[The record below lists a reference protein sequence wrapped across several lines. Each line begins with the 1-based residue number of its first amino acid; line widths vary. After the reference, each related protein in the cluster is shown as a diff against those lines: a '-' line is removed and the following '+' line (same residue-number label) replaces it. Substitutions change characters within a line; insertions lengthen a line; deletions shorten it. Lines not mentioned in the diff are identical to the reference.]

1 MVTFLPKYLRSVM
14 SYRRPSTQSQSV
26 GGNLGSKE
34 AVGTPGMAT
43 IPTLGYGQNGWQ
55 EAACFPTR
63 AREVGEEEEDC
74 EGFGDKLELTN
85 VLLWGNRYGMR
96 AGTYGDNSI
105 LFGQAFEGK
114 I

>member
-1 MVTFLPKYLRSVM
+1 MGRTW
-14 SYRRPSTQSQSV
+14 
-26 GGNLGSKE
+26 
-34 AVGTPGMAT
+34 
-43 IPTLGYGQNGWQ
+43 WQ
-55 EAACFPTR
+55 KAACRSPHHR

-105 LFGQAFEGK
+105 LFGQAFFFEGK